1 MRENVWKKFYRIES
15 KLSHNSGFDAWKE
28 LIGRGNGRN
37 MCMQFFALA
46 RYEMENG
53 EPLNLEAARR
63 TAREIFGFEYDFTT
77 YRDILQC
84 GLNFFG
90 VDLIKAG
97 NGFQY
102 LRTIHRLSG
111 AIYLKVAKKIR
122 QSNIPCSRWFDENGL
137 SNELI
142 SVINPYITAGDDPTE
157 DVVGFLRR
165 MKSRYERYYTFPT
178 VDQCAREENEI
189 SRGIVK
195 KVLEKLNWNNN
206 ESTGNS
212 DSSQVSV
219 SDTMPCLSLDEKCQL
234 VAKIHF
240 QNPTF
245 NVDNEATTICFSFN
259 NTEGDIVSVARF
271 YYYEGCW
278 RSDVVDNNLRSGIPI
293 DKFSSIQKTV
303 WKEKTS

>member
-1 MRENVWKKFYRIES
+1 MKENVWKKFYRIES

-111 AIYLKVAKKIR
+111 AIYLRVVKKIR
-122 QSNIPCSRWFDENGL
+122 QLNIPCSIY
-137 SNELI
+137 S
-142 SVINPYITAGDDPTE
+142 
-157 DVVGFLRR
+157 
-165 MKSRYERYYTFPT
+165 
-178 VDQCAREENEI
+178 
-189 SRGIVK
+189 
-195 KVLEKLNWNNN
+195 
-206 ESTGNS
+206 
-212 DSSQVSV
+212 
-219 SDTMPCLSLDEKCQL
+219 
-234 VAKIHF
+234 
-240 QNPTF
+240 
-245 NVDNEATTICFSFN
+245 
-259 NTEGDIVSVARF
+259 
-271 YYYEGCW
+271 
-278 RSDVVDNNLRSGIPI
+278 
-293 DKFSSIQKTV
+293 
-303 WKEKTS
+303 